1 MNIKL
6 QRKELASTKNAL
18 KNEWM
23 RKQLNIEIKT
33 VEGSRYVDNVIKRR
47 IKEYSLSSQNRR
59 KFLMYCIRAKFENDY
74 LLVTDLIKLVGVSRA
89 AAETMIKECE
99 EANWIIIKRG
109 SGNRRRIQAAE
120 ITVETPCTDMDLLYF
135 LTPDGSPTCYNEY
148 SYSSILYSN
157 GASANNGIQSETV
170 LIDDNNPNLY
180 YVIVESRSGVSSAF
194 RLTVTCN

>member
-1 MNIKL
+1 MNVKL
-6 QRKELASTKNAL
+6 QRKELASTKDVL
-18 KNEWM
+18 KKEWM

-33 VEGSRYVDNVIKRR
+33 VEGSRFIDNVTKRK

-109 SGNRRRIQAAE
+109 SGNRRRIQAAD
-120 ITVETPCTDMDLLYF
+120 ITVETYADYCDWLWKLIYESDMRNL
-135 LTPDGSPTCYNEY
+135 SASINEIEKLEQTL
-148 SYSSILYSN
+148 S
-157 GASANNGIQSETV
+157 
-170 LIDDNNPNLY
+170 
-180 YVIVESRSGVSSAF
+180 
-194 RLTVTCN
+194 

>member
-33 VEGSRYVDNVIKRR
+33 VEGSRFIDNVTKRK

-59 KFLMYCIRAKFENDY
+59 KFLMYCIRAQLENDY
-74 LLVTDLIKLVGVSRA
+74 LLVTDLIKMVGISRA

-99 EANWIIIKRG
+99 QANWIKIKR
-109 SGNRRRIQAAE
+109 SNGNRRRIQAAD
-120 ITVETPCTDMDLLYF
+120 ITVETYADYCGWLWEIINKSDMRNL
-135 LTPDGSPTCYNEY
+135 SASINEIEKLEQTF
-148 SYSSILYSN
+148 S
-157 GASANNGIQSETV
+157 
-170 LIDDNNPNLY
+170 
-180 YVIVESRSGVSSAF
+180 
-194 RLTVTCN
+194 

>member
-6 QRKELASTKNAL
+6 KRSELTKTKNAL

-33 VEGSRYVDNVIKRR
+33 VEGSRYVDNVIKRK

-59 KFLMYCIRAKFENDY
+59 KFLMYCIRAQLENDY

-99 EANWIIIKRG
+99 EANWIKIKRG
-109 SGNRRRIQAAE
+109 RGNRRRIQAAD
-120 ITVETPCTDMDLLYF
+120 ITVETYADYCDWLWKLIYESDMRNL
-135 LTPDGSPTCYNEY
+135 SASINE
-148 SYSSILYSN
+148 
-157 GASANNGIQSETV
+157 
-170 LIDDNNPNLY
+170 
-180 YVIVESRSGVSSAF
+180 VEKLEQTFS
-194 RLTVTCN
+194 